1 MHSTGHHVFISDFA
15 YRPRQVAGTHTR
27 THASPMTH
35 PISIMRVCTAGYL
48 GGLAKYLLV
57 QPLDTMTTIYEVRT
71 QRSSGGLLGAVQE
84 RVAAKGARSLFS
96 GLKSTAVLALPYAIF
111 FHSGQIVASHWSENF
126 MAERERRAGVIGT
139 QRQQQHRRAIS
150 DMVGSMAGST
160 IACCVGIPM
169 EALKHRA
176 QVLG

>member
-1 MHSTGHHVFISDFA
+1 
-15 YRPRQVAGTHTR
+15 
-27 THASPMTH
+27 
-35 PISIMRVCTAGYL
+35 MRVCTAGYL

-111 FHSGQIVASHWSENF
+111 FHSGQIVASHWSENVLKKTE
-126 MAERERRAGVIGT
+126 ERERRAGVIGT
-139 QRQQQHRRAIS
+139 QRRQQHRRAIS